1 MVMTIF
7 RNAIAWLIP
16 ALLVSAGANAMA
28 SSLVLPSTAQL
39 AGHWQ
44 LRQQGQVCKLDLIA
58 QPNAVAGDI
67 GCAQQ
72 WLEQTPVTWLPTP
85 DGIWLMNAEGTGI
98 THLNRQKDGE
108 YTATSKSGLTL
119 VLQRTQ

>member
-1 MVMTIF
+1 MTIF
-7 RNAIAWLIP
+7 RNAIAWVIP

-44 LRQQGQVCKLDLIA
+44 LHQQEQVCELDLIA
-58 QPNAVAGDI
+58 QPNSLAGDI
-67 GCAQQ
+67 ECAQQ
-72 WLEQTPVTWLPTP
+72 WLGQKPLTWLPTP

-98 THLNRQKDGE
+98 THLNRQKEGE
-108 YTATSKSGLTL
+108 YTARSASGLEL
-119 VLQRTQ
+119 LLQRTQ